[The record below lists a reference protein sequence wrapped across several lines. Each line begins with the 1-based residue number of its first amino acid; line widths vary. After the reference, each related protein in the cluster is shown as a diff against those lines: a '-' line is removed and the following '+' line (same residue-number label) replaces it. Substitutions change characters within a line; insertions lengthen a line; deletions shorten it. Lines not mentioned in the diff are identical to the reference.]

1 MGLFNPDNKI
11 INGINKCVDCV
22 WLSLLWFICSLP
34 IVTSG
39 AATTA
44 LYYAINKNIRH
55 DRGQPAQAFFSSFKK
70 NFKQCTKIWIVM
82 LLLYALL
89 GFDYYVM
96 KRLISLGEEI
106 GYLYKAFPVFMIFI
120 TLWGFYIFPYIARFQ
135 NSIPET
141 LFTTLYIAF
150 RNLPWTLVLA
160 VLFVGAFAL
169 IYMFPPITIAVPAMY
184 NLFKNVILERIFT
197 KYMSP
202 EQQQEEL
209 ERNRSFYN

>member
-1 MGLFNPDNKI
+1 MGFFNPDNKI

-22 WLSLLWFICSLP
+22 WLSILWFICSIP

-44 LYYAINKNIRH
+44 LYYTINKNIKH
-55 DRGQPAQAFFSSFKK
+55 DRGQPTQAFFSSFKK
-70 NFKQCTKIWIVM
+70 NFKQCTKIWVVL

-106 GYLYKAFPVFMIFI
+106 GYLYKAFLVFMIFI

-135 NSIPET
+135 NTIPEI

-150 RNLPWTLVLA
+150 RNLHWTLVLA
-160 VLFVGAFAL
+160 MLFVGSFAL
-169 IYMFPPITIAVPAMY
+169 IYMWPPITIAIPAMY
-184 NLFKNVILERIFT
+184 NLFKNAVLERVFA

-202 EQQQEEL
+202 EQLQEEF
-209 ERNRSFYN
+209 ERNRAFYN